1 MPRQLVRP
9 ESVRGYQEM
18 FREVYGPANERYPDS
33 DLFLRLIEE
42 IASVMEVVRKDDLH
56 ELPVQLARVYAWWN
70 AVANRIKIDLQEAL
84 WLKYPGV
91 CSYCLRT
98 ENCFCAVEHP
108 NVPRREDILRRLRR
122 ERGHEPQSLKGHQEL
137 HQRLYGRQNRRIL
150 AIQTASHLAEEAG
163 EISREFRHRGVE
175 GLQDEMADVG
185 SWIFALANRCGF
197 DIADAVWELYPY
209 ECETCHVFVC
219 SCK

>member
-1 MPRQLVRP
+1 MAERLVRP
-9 ESVRGYQEM
+9 ESVRDYQAM
-18 FREVYGPANERYPDS
+18 LYKVYESANGRYSDS

-42 IASVMEVVRKDDLH
+42 IASVMEIVRKDNLH

-70 AVANRIKIDLQEAL
+70 AVANRMKIDLQEAM

-98 ENCFCAVEHP
+98 ENCLCAIEHP
-108 NVPRREDILRRLRR
+108 NVPHKDDILRRLRR
-122 ERGHEPQSLKGHQEL
+122 ERGNEPNSLRGHQEL
-137 HQRLYGRQNRRIL
+137 HHRLYGRQNRRIL
-150 AIQTASHLAEEAG
+150 TIQTASHLAEEAG
-163 EISREFRHRGVE
+163 EISREFRHRGMD

-209 ECETCHVFVC
+209 ECETCHAVVC